1 MYSCLLPS
9 ESMCANSQ
17 YSAYPLESTQEH
29 SCSCPRDHLIEPIKL
44 TEEEIKEASELMHT
58 HMH

>member
-1 MYSCLLPS
+1 
-9 ESMCANSQ
+9 MCANSQ